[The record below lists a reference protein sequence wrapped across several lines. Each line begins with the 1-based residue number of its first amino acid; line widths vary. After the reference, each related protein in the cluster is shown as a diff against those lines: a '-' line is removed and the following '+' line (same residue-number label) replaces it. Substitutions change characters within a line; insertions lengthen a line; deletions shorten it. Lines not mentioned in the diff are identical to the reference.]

1 MIGSDMYQITLQI
14 ERLPEGCYLGTSP
27 DLPGL
32 IVQADTADEV
42 VALAPS
48 VAKDLIAVM
57 RETGQPLP
65 EGMPVDDTSRL
76 TLLIPA

>member
-1 MIGSDMYQITLQI
+1 MYQITLQI
-14 ERLPEGCYLGTSP
+14 QRLPEGYFLGTSP

-32 IVQADTADEV
+32 IVQAETAEEV
-42 VALAPS
+42 VALAPG

-57 RETGQPLP
+57 RETGQSLP
-65 EGMPVDDTSRL
+65 EGLPPLRDTLCL

>member
-1 MIGSDMYQITLQI
+1 MVQAMYQITLQI
-14 ERLPEGCYLGTSP
+14 QRLPEGCFLGTSP

-32 IVQADTADEV
+32 IVQAETAEEV
-42 VALAPS
+42 VALAPA

-65 EGMPVDDTSRL
+65 EGLPPLKDTSRL
-76 TLLIPA
+76 TLLVPA